1 MYKKC
6 LLAGAFSATLVLGGC
21 AQIESQWNDFNE
33 WFQPTEAISSVIKP
47 YRPDTHQGNLVTK
60 EMVDQLHLGMTQL
73 QVQFLLG
80 VPLLRDMF
88 HQNRW
93 DYLYYTNPRFGDPET
108 RRLTLY
114 FDDEGRLTRYEYTP
128 MPEETQAD
136 QMILGNKE
144 AFTADNSNLTVVDQ
158 AQKAAED
165 VEQNAQ

>member
-6 LLAGAFSATLVLGGC
+6 LLAGAVSATLVLSGC
-21 AQIESQWNDFNE
+21 AQVESQWNAFNE

-93 DYLYYTNPRFGDPET
+93 DYLYYINPRFGDPEM
-108 RRLTLY
+108 RRLTVY
-114 FDDEGRLTRYEYTP
+114 FDDTGRLTRYEFTP
-128 MPEETQAD
+128 MPDETQAD
-136 QMILGNKE
+136 QMILGDKE
-144 AFTADNSNLTVVDQ
+144 VFKADNSDLTVVDQ
-158 AQKAAED
+158 AQKAQED
-165 VEQNAQ
+165 VEQNAL

>member
-6 LLAGAFSATLVLGGC
+6 LLAGAVSATLVLSGC
-21 AQIESQWNDFNE
+21 AQVESQWNAFNE

-108 RRLTLY
+108 RRLTVY
-114 FDDEGRLTRYEYTP
+114 FDEEGRLTRYEFTP

-144 AFTADNSNLTVVDQ
+144 AFTADNSNLTIIDQ

-165 VEQNAQ
+165 VEKNAQ

>member
-6 LLAGAFSATLVLGGC
+6 FLTGALASMLVLSGC
-21 AQIESQWNDFNE
+21 AQVESQWNAFNE
-33 WFQPTEAISSVIKP
+33 WFQPTEAITSVINP

-93 DYLYYTNPRFGDPET
+93 DYLY
-108 RRLTLY
+108 
-114 FDDEGRLTRYEYTP
+114 
-128 MPEETQAD
+128 
-136 QMILGNKE
+136 
-144 AFTADNSNLTVVDQ
+144 
-158 AQKAAED
+158 
-165 VEQNAQ
+165 

>member
-6 LLAGAFSATLVLGGC
+6 LLMGTLAASLTLSGC
-21 AQIESQWNDFNE
+21 AQMESQWNAFNE

-93 DYLYYTNPRFGDPET
+93 DYLYYVNPRFGDPES
-108 RRLTLY
+108 RRLTIY
-114 FDDEGRLTRYEYTP
+114 FDEEGRLVRYEFTP
-128 MPEETQAD
+128 MPDETQAD
-136 QMILGNKE
+136 QMILGDKE
-144 AFTADNSNLTVVDQ
+144 AFKNDNSQLTVVDQ

-165 VEQNAQ
+165 VEQNAL

>member
-1 MYKKC
+1 MGT
-6 LLAGAFSATLVLGGC
+6 LAASLTLSGC
-21 AQIESQWNDFNE
+21 AQMESQWNAFNE

-93 DYLYYTNPRFGDPET
+93 DYLYYVNPRFGDPES
-108 RRLTLY
+108 RRLTIY
-114 FDDEGRLTRYEYTP
+114 FDEEGRLVRYEFTP
-128 MPEETQAD
+128 MPDETQAD
-136 QMILGNKE
+136 QMILGDKE
-144 AFTADNSNLTVVDQ
+144 AFKNDNSQLTVVDQ

-165 VEQNAQ
+165 VEQNAL

>member
-6 LLAGAFSATLVLGGC
+6 LLTGALVATLALSGC
-21 AQIESQWNDFNE
+21 AQVKSQWDAFNE
-33 WFQPTEAISSVIKP
+33 WFQPSEAITSVINP

-93 DYLYYTNPRFGDPET
+93 DYLYYINPRFGDPET
-108 RRLTLY
+108 RRLTVY
-114 FDDEGRLTRYEYTP
+114 FDDSGRLTRYEFTP

-136 QMILGNKE
+136 QMILGDKE
-144 AFTADNSNLTVVDQ
+144 AFTPNNNEITVVDQ
-158 AQKAAED
+158 AQKAQED
-165 VEQNAQ
+165 VEQNAL